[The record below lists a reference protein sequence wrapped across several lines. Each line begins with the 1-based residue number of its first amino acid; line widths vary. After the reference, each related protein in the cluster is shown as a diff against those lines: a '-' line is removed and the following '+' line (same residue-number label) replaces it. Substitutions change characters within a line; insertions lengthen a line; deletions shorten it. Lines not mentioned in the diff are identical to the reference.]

1 MAYDDKPTVE
11 SIRQMTRYL
20 QDLWSRTHVKWQEI
34 DSYYQQTFK
43 LWPEGMNRPEW
54 LKPARSRSI
63 VDHAVDHQLAHDPIV
78 SRPPSEDDE
87 EAKRKADRVEPAV
100 KAILDE
106 ASLMEPSLTWKLSLI
121 HI

>member
-20 QDLWSRTHVKWQEI
+20 QDLWSRTHTKWQEI

-43 LWPEGMNRPEW
+43 IWPEGMNRPEW
-54 LKPARSRSI
+54 LQPARSRSI
-63 VDHAVDHQLAHDPIV
+63 VDHAVDHQLAYEPMIH
-78 SRPPSEDDE
+78 RWPSTQTEASKRRADE
-87 EAKRKADRVEPAV
+87 EEPAM

-106 ASLMEPSLTWKLSLI
+106 A
-121 HI
+121 